1 MRVAT
6 YVDGRG
12 IEYEESTKQFSVDGA
27 PLTLDQMVAYERE
40 GQLAWV
46 SNDMRSWFSQL
57 AGGTVP
63 MAGAPAA
70 AAPVKK
76 KKTGLIVGIIVGV
89 LLICGAC
96 AAFGNLGGDS
106 GTDTDTGAVDAPA
119 EPAAEAPASEEPV
132 AEEPAVVE
140 DAGPKIGVP
149 LKVGDLVFTVQDAQT
164 VTELTSVF
172 GNKTGNFMVVTVN
185 VKNESKEAVT
195 LNTSFFKLVEGD
207 GTVYET
213 DSDSLMYIDAE
224 ESFFL
229 EAINP
234 KLEKTGKV
242 IFAIPAG
249 ITDLELQVQTG
260 AWGTEKG
267 LISLTR

>member
-12 IEYEESTKQFSVDGA
+12 IDYEESTKQFSADGA
-27 PLTLDQMVAYERE
+27 PLTMDQMVAYERE

-57 AGGTVP
+57 AGGAVAS
-63 MAGAPAA
+63 AGAPAA
-70 AAPVKK
+70 VAPVKK
-76 KKTGLIVGIIVGV
+76 KKTGLIIGIIVGV

-106 GTDTDTGAVDAPA
+106 DTDSDSGAVDTPA
-119 EPAAEAPASEEPV
+119 EPAAEAPA

-140 DAGPKIGVP
+140 DTRPKIGEP

-172 GNKTGNFMVVTVN
+172 GNKSGNFMVVTVN

-260 AWGTEKG
+260 AWGTEQG
-267 LISLTR
+267 RISLTP